1 MNLKRLV
8 PISLI
13 ALSLSV
19 VIPINQVANA
29 DDTYERICLT
39 MGWTSCGHFSIYDAN
54 GNQLNR
60 VVGPA
65 PMSAFIA
72 HARCRSANVNLCG
85 DSSVV
90 PLGYAVLDFLYSA
103 STPTPTASSTPTPTP
118 TASSTPTPTPTPTA
132 SSTPTPTA
140 SSTPTPTASST
151 PTPTASSTPTPT
163 ATVTDN
169 TYQNTCLPNGWT
181 SCGLWIIYAN
191 SGSENNRIVGP
202 SSLSALTAII
212 GCQTSGVNLC
222 MDNKGNPAT
231 GYALLSGTYQ
241 SGKFIQN
248 SLPIVTRS
256 PSPSPTP
263 NPTSTSDTKT
273 ATTQTDTKTAT
284 TTTATKTTT
293 TTTTTQSETRTAA
306 VAVVAAI
313 SNVESRTVTASNLL
327 NTYTATEKE
336 SLLNVT
342 LNSAKSAVVNV
353 STDIPNIK
361 MVVTA
366 TKAGSKPIVFNIK
379 TNSEGDGQIKTSKN
393 LTGFTVTLSA
403 NGVKLDSDKAIKK

>member
-1 MNLKRLV
+1 MNLKRSAL
-8 PISLI
+8 ISLVT
-13 ALSLSV
+13 LLVTV
-19 VIPINQVANA
+19 VFPTNQVATA

-39 MGWTSCGHFSIYDAN
+39 MGWTSCGQFSIYDAN

-65 PMSAFIA
+65 PMSAFTA
-72 HARCRSANVNLCG
+72 YVRCRTANVNLCG
-85 DSSVV
+85 DNSVV

-103 STPTPTASSTPTPTP
+103 STPTPSTTPSATPSATPAPTSTAPTI
-118 TASSTPTPTPTPTA
+118 
-132 SSTPTPTA
+132 
-140 SSTPTPTASST
+140 
-151 PTPTASSTPTPT
+151 
-163 ATVTDN
+163 DN
-169 TYQNTCLPNGWT
+169 TYQNICLPSGWT
-181 SCGLWIIYAN
+181 SCGQWIIYDNGGAERN
-191 SGSENNRIVGP
+191 KLVGP

-241 SGKFIQN
+241 AGKFTSN
-248 SLPIVTRS
+248 SLPIVTRT

-263 NPTSTSDTKT
+263 YSTSIPKTSDTRT
-273 ATTQTDTKTAT
+273 VTSQTDTKTVT
-284 TTTATKTTT
+284 SQTAAKTTT
-293 TTTTTQSETRTAA
+293 PTTQSETRTAA

-313 SNVESRTVTASNLL
+313 SNVESRTVAASNLL
-327 NTYTATEKE
+327 KTYTATEKE

-342 LNSAKSAVVNV
+342 LNSAKSAVVSV

-366 TKAGSKPIVFNIK
+366 TKTGSKPIVFNIK

-393 LTGFTVTLSA
+393 LNGYTVTLSA
-403 NGVKLDSDKAIKK
+403 NGIKLDSDKAVKK